1 MAEEKKETIGVR
13 FPVSIIAR
21 INEVSR
27 ASARASAIG
36 NEPDQSTVIRGLVQR
51 ALPLVEAEL
60 GITPGVPSGAP
71 GATPAAPAAP
81 ERQGSLPFVA
91 APAPTPPAP
100 APAPAPTAAPAPAA
114 PPAPAPA
121 KAAHKSAKK
130 ATKKRAK

>member
-60 GITPGVPSGAP
+60 GITPGAPSTA
-71 GATPAAPAAP
+71 PAAPAAP
-81 ERQGSLPFVA
+81 ERQGSLPFSA

-100 APAPAPTAAPAPAA
+100 APAPAPTTPPAPAA
-114 PPAPAPA
+114 PPAPAPT
-121 KAAHKSAKK
+121 KAARKSAKK
-130 ATKKRAK
+130 ATKKRGK

>member
-60 GITPGVPSGAP
+60 GITPGAPSGAP
-71 GATPAAPAAP
+71 SETPAAP
-81 ERQGSLPFVA
+81 ERQGSLPFAA

-114 PPAPAPA
+114 PSAPAPA
-121 KAAHKSAKK
+121 KAARKSAKK
-130 ATKKRAK
+130 AAKKRGK